1 VSSEQTQEQLKDK
14 ISKTMCDYHNAIYQ
28 VCKEGGS
35 WIRANDLLADVINLQ
50 VSYREMSLVSAK
62 MALEKAFTPR
72 LKRMLDKKLNGDNNE
87 E

>member
-1 VSSEQTQEQLKDK
+1 MSSEQTQEQLKEK
-14 ISKTMCDYHNAIYQ
+14 VSKTMSNYHNAVYQ

-35 WIRANDLLADVINLQ
+35 WIKANELLGDVINLQ
-50 VSYREMSLVSAK
+50 TSYREMSLVSAK